1 MKKLTSILLSMT
13 LILTL
18 AACGGGGNGGQNK
31 EAPDLNQY
39 YEDFMASLGADN
51 TPAMMDV
58 EAEALD
64 SLYQGLSAYK
74 TAQSVV
80 KVAAINSVAFE
91 FALVEL
97 ENEADAKAV
106 ADIFQA
112 RIDYQIENGAFYP
125 MTLEGWEQAE
135 IVTQGNV
142 VALIVAQ
149 GSQDQ
154 AVDAFNALFA

>member
-1 MKKLTSILLSMT
+1 MGDVEGEQ
-13 LILTL
+13 L
-18 AACGGGGNGGQNK
+18 AAVY
-31 EAPDLNQY
+31 P
-39 YEDFMASLGADN
+39 
-51 TPAMMDV
+51 
-58 EAEALD
+58 
-64 SLYQGLSAYK
+64 GLENYAAK
-74 TAQSVV
+74 QSVL
-80 KVAAINSVAFE
+80 KMAMISAVAFE